1 MNAHEPT
8 RRDALRSLAFAA
20 AAPTLLAQ
28 ATSAHAALAVDTTT
42 ASLSLPRRVPTS
54 PSRNSK
60 LQAGIVGF
68 GVRAREI
75 YNGFLDDDALEI
87 VSVADV
93 VDARTAEG
101 VRRVNERRK
110 SDVCRA
116 AKDWR
121 EVVHDPR
128 IDVVIVT
135 TPDHWHAEPA
145 IVA

>member
-20 AAPTLLAQ
+20 AAPTLFAH
-28 ATSAHAALAVDTTT
+28 ATTAHAATAATASTT
-42 ASLSLPRRVPTS
+42 ASLPLPRRRPTS
-54 PSRNSK
+54 LARNST

-87 VSVADV
+87 ISVADV

-110 SDVCRA
+110 S
-116 AKDWR
+116 
-121 EVVHDPR
+121 
-128 IDVVIVT
+128 
-135 TPDHWHAEPA
+135 
-145 IVA
+145 